1 MLAIVWECSGT
12 TTTTEPRQLM
22 SADLAT
28 ADALSCLSTYWVD
41 SHSPRMREGVERA
54 IMGTFHSL
62 NLKFDSWEEHQQMVC
77 NSYDVLQ
84 SEYKGKEFGE
94 MIFGILLKANIK
106 SLDAN
111 YPYQSNEPKEWF
123 HRKEDH
129 ENYFYKP
136 SPSARVW
143 RRKGEDVRVFT
154 ISNSV
159 HYQCQDG
166 ELWKHSIA
174 YQILEQIN
182 WNILDNLSNRANA
195 CEGAGFREKVVDLD
209 HSVSLSPLTKV

>member
-1 MLAIVWECSGT
+1 
-12 TTTTEPRQLM
+12 M

-41 SHSPRMREGVERA
+41 SYSPRLRQGIEKA
-54 IMGTFHSL
+54 IMGTFHTL
-62 NLKFDSWEEHQQMVC
+62 NLKFNSWEEHQQMVC
-77 NSYDVLQ
+77 SSYKVLQ
-84 SEYKGKEFGE
+84 DEYKGKEFGE

-111 YPYQSNEPKEWF
+111 YPYQTNEPAKWF
-123 HRKEDH
+123 HRKEDQ
-129 ENYFYKP
+129 ESYFFKN
-136 SPSARVW
+136 SPSARIW
-143 RRKGEDVRVFT
+143 RRDGEDYRVFT

-182 WNILDNLSNRANA
+182 WNILDNLSNRAGA
-195 CEGAGFREKVVDLD
+195 CEGAGFKETVVDMYP
-209 HSVSLSPLTKV
+209 SVSLSPLTKV